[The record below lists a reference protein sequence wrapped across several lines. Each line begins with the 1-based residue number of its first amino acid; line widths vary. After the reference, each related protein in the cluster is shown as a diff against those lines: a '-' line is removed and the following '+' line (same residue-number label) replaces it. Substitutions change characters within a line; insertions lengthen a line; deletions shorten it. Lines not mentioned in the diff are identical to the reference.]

1 MNDQIRD
8 RQRLRIQLLQ
18 DLYDYHFGPEER
30 SFHLPGPKKNVGPL
44 TDKETRLAYDYLHK
58 KGLIDIKDVVGY
70 MHFAITPQGIDL
82 IEDRIL
88 GQSSDHT

>member
-1 MNDQIRD
+1 MNNIIRE
-8 RQRLRIQLLQ
+8 RQRLRLQLLQ

-58 KGLIDIKDVVGY
+58 KGLIEIKDVVGY
-70 MHFAITPQGIDL
+70 MHFSITPVGIDL
-82 IEDRIL
+82 IESLIL
-88 GQSSDHT
+88 DQKSEY